1 MTNVRPLQP
10 RDIEALYAISLP
22 TGLAG
27 GDASSLYRDPKL
39 LGHVYSAPYASLQP
53 DLCFVAEDA
62 AGVAGFVV
70 GTDDTRAWESRLK
83 REWWPMLRRQ
93 YPAPDA
99 AQVAEWPHDQ
109 RRIFMIHNPAPV
121 PTAVVQAYPAHLH
134 INLLPR
140 LQGARNR
147 RAPVCRLARRGGRP
161 RGRPPACRREPAK
174 YACLRL
180 LASPGLCR
188 AGYPRGPRRAHGLAG
203 LGLTPQREFGQRP
216 ALTAVMRQLR
226 NRSFSPPFDRRRT
239 GPSIAPRTAT
249 SRQTPLG
256 LARAPVPSAAGNQA
270 GCG

>member
-140 LQGARNR
+140 LQGRGIGARLFAAWLAAAAARGAGPLHVGVNR
-147 RAPVCRLARRGGRP
+147 QNTRAFGFWHRLGFVELDIPEA
-161 RGRPPACRREPAK
+161 
-174 YACLRL
+174 
-180 LASPGLCR
+180 R
-188 AGYPRGPRRAHGLAG
+188 AG
-203 LGLTPQREFGQRP
+203 
-216 ALTAVMRQLR
+216 
-226 NRSFSPPFDRRRT
+226 
-239 GPSIAPRTAT
+239 RTAW
-249 SRQTPLG
+249 LG
-256 LARAPVPSAAGNQA
+256 WD
-270 GCG
+270 